1 MYVCVELTHADDVL
15 VLVVLL
21 RGRHFLFDLEQAIND
36 KIRSHVAARESK
48 REEKDD
54 GGGEGK
60 SDVWEGK
67 VAYSA
72 FDGDGDVD
80 GEGYDVISEIAA
92 GVFVEAFNDVI

>member
-1 MYVCVELTHADDVL
+1 VL

-36 KIRSHVAARESK
+36 KIRCHVAARESK

-54 GGGEGK
+54 GGGGGEGK
-60 SDVWEGK
+60 SDGREGK
-67 VAYSA
+67 GADVVGAVVA
-72 FDGDGDVD
+72 FDGDGDGDVE
-80 GEGYDVISEIAA
+80 GEGYDFISEIAA